1 MVIVQPKEIEEKL
14 DTFLLKVQKPGRYVG
29 GEYNA
34 VMKDPEQVSTRVALA
49 FPDIY
54 DLGVPNLG
62 LAIFYDQLN
71 RLPDVWAERVYLPWE
86 DMEAEMRAREIP
98 LYTLE
103 SKTQLRDMDILGI
116 TIPYESLYTNVLTLL
131 DLAQIPVFS
140 SERDESC
147 PLVIAG
153 GHSTFNPEPMAP
165 FIDAFAIG
173 EGEEVFPEVIRC
185 YQDWKKSGGSW
196 KR

>member
-1 MVIVQPKEIEEKL
+1 MKPNEIEKNI

-34 VMKDPEQVSTRVALA
+34 VVKDPAEVETRVALA

-71 RLPDVWAERVYLPWE
+71 KMPDVWAERVYLPWE
-86 DMEAEMRAREIP
+86 DMEAEMRTHGIP

-103 SKTQLRDMDILGI
+103 SKTQLSDMDIIGI
-116 TIPYESLYTNVLTLL
+116 TIPYESLYTNVLTLI
-131 DLAQIPVFS
+131 DLAGMSVFS
-140 SERDESC
+140 AERDENC
-147 PLVIAG
+147 PLIIAG
-153 GHSTFNPEPMAP
+153 GHSTFNPEPMSP

-173 EGEEVFPEVIRC
+173 EGEEVFPEIIRC
-185 YQDWKKSGGSW
+185 YQT
-196 KR
+196 

>member
-1 MVIVQPKEIEEKL
+1 MNPKEIEEKL
-14 DTFLLKVQKPGRYVG
+14 DTFLLKVQKPGRYAG

-34 VMKDPEQVSTRVALA
+34 VMKDPETVETRVALA

-62 LAIFYDQLN
+62 LAIFYDLLN
-71 RLPDVWAERVYLPWE
+71 RMPEVWAERTYLPWE
-86 DMEAEMRAREIP
+86 DMEAEMRSRGIP

-103 SKTQLRDMDILGI
+103 SNTPLREMDILGI

-131 DLAQIPVFS
+131 DLAEMSVFS

-147 PLVIAG
+147 PLVIDL
-153 GHSTFNPEPMAP
+153 S
-165 FIDAFAIG
+165 
-173 EGEEVFPEVIRC
+173 
-185 YQDWKKSGGSW
+185 
-196 KR
+196 